1 MLNGVTSVAKRPS
14 RCPRWA
20 RSNRSLWQTRDCTSI
35 SAYRMI
41 ATPDNG
47 GARRSAQ
54 QLLTTDPFHEPNDNL
69 RRIVLSG
76 AGKVACGFRRIRNKE
91 PRCEAGSTSLE
102 GRPSHTATWRSMH
115 LLSAQRTED
124 ALDHTGRIRVSR
136 ATLTWLC
143 WGYRRPHRR
152 IRFQPFAGISIPD
165 AAQPQTAF

>member
-1 MLNGVTSVAKRPS
+1 MRADGRGNAAKLAIPLGIGGADASARKPSFNDGDALRAKHRRWVGLSGLIAVARTATIGATSPFASVSARTGGHPRRRFPAGDAERRHIVAKRPS

-76 AGKVACGFRRIRNKE
+76 AGKVA
-91 PRCEAGSTSLE
+91 
-102 GRPSHTATWRSMH
+102 
-115 LLSAQRTED
+115 
-124 ALDHTGRIRVSR
+124 
-136 ATLTWLC
+136 
-143 WGYRRPHRR
+143 
-152 IRFQPFAGISIPD
+152 
-165 AAQPQTAF
+165 